1 MFFFWRK
8 IVIKVKINI
17 TNMSLQTKIEEKLNQ
32 SLKNKDK
39 SVYPTLRL
47 IISGIKNVLIANK
60 AKEIKELSDQDIMV
74 ILKKMVK
81 QRNESCEVYKKAGRI
96 ELLEI
101 ETKEIGI
108 INSFLPKQLSEEDTK
123 RLCEETIKKVGAS
136 SIKDMGKVM
145 GDLKKTHGDI
155 LDFSKVGSI
164 IKTVLK

>member
-1 MFFFWRK
+1 
-8 IVIKVKINI
+8 
-17 TNMSLQTKIEEKLNQ
+17 MSLQTKIEEKLNQ

-81 QRNESCEVYKKAGRI
+81 QRNESCEVYKKAGRT

-101 ETKEIGI
+101 ETKEIQI
-108 INSFLPKQLSEEDTK
+108 INSFLPEQLNEEDTK
-123 RLCEETIKKVGAS
+123 KLCEKVIKKIGAS

-145 GDLKKTHGDI
+145 GDLKKTHGDV

-164 IKTVLK
+164 LKTVLK